1 MSALARY
8 SPEQRGVL
16 FASAA
21 AIAVCAAVLVPSY
34 AWLPGSVFGL
44 HAGMEAGERIA
55 FALKADI
62 LVFLWLAGCVRAV
75 SSGRFRSPA
84 DIRGSAYAPP
94 SSAIAVQAAVLQNSL
109 EQTVLAVGAHLGLA
123 AVLRGD
129 ELVLIPARRRRPGLW
144 HGAHRCLHHGC
155 VRNRRCPAP
164 VALKR
169 PQVSPLSCW
178 RRGRILF
185 AAVSGLRGP
194 MCL

>member
-8 SPEQRGVL
+8 SPEQRGVVL
-16 FASAA
+16 ASAA

-44 HAGMEAGERIA
+44 HAGMDAGERIA

-62 LVFLWLAGCVRAV
+62 PVFLWLAGCVRAV

-94 SSAIAVQAAVLQNSL
+94 SPAIAVQAAVLQNSL
-109 EQTVLAVGAHLGLA
+109 EQTVLAVGAHLVLA

-129 ELVLIPARRRRPGLW
+129 QLVLIPALVLLYLVGR
-144 HGAHRCLHHGC
+144 
-155 VRNRRCPAP
+155 
-164 VALKR
+164 
-169 PQVSPLSCW
+169 VS
-178 RRGRILF
+178 F
-185 AAVSGLRGP
+185 AAVYARGAAARAFG
-194 MCL
+194 MALTGASIMAAFAIAIVILLWR